1 MKKLNKSKIVSR
13 LKISLGIVLLFFIGL
28 SILSMISPAGITADE
43 IIAKANEKM
52 KGNTSQAQIT
62 IQIIRPTW
70 TREISMKSWSKGLDM
85 SMALVTAPAQ
95 DKGTVY
101 LKRKKEAWNWV
112 PSIQR
117 TIKLPPSMMSQSW
130 MGTDLTNDDLIN
142 SSSIVTDY
150 IHKLIGEETIAGRNC
165 YKIELDPKPQAAIVW
180 GKILTWVDKND
191 FIQLKSQFFDED
203 GNVVNTMN
211 FTNMKSIGGR
221 TIPTHFEVIPADKPG
236 NKTIM
241 IYDNMIF
248 DKPISDD
255 FFSTNNMK
263 TVK

>member
-1 MKKLNKSKIVSR
+1 MRKTIKIPI
-13 LKISLGIVLLFFIGL
+13 LFICGLALISMRMPGG
-28 SILSMISPAGITADE
+28 PTADD

-52 KGNTSQAQIT
+52 RGNSMQAQVT
-62 IQIIRPTW
+62 VQIVRPTW
-70 TREISMKSWSKGLDM
+70 NRELTMKTWSKGLDM
-85 SMALVTAPAQ
+85 SLSLITSPAK
-95 DKGTVY
+95 DKGTVF

-112 PSIQR
+112 PSIER

-142 SSSIVTDY
+142 SSSIVDQYT
-150 IHKLIGEETIAGRNC
+150 HKLLGEETVGGRSC
-165 YKIELDPKPQAAIVW
+165 YKIELDPKAQAAVVW
-180 GKILTWVDKND
+180 GKIVMWIDKTD
-191 FIQLKSQFFDED
+191 YMQMKTQFYDED
-203 GNVVNTMN
+203 GSVVNTMN
-211 FTNMKSIGGR
+211 FTNIKNMGGR
-221 TIPTHFEVIPADKPG
+221 MIPTHFEIIPSDKPG

-241 IYDNMIF
+241 IYDNIIF

>member
-1 MKKLNKSKIVSR
+1 MLKKIKI
-13 LKISLGIVLLFFIGL
+13 GVLLICVTSL
-28 SILSMISPAGITADE
+28 ISMKFPGGPTADD

-52 KGNTSQAQIT
+52 KGNTLQAQVT
-62 IQIIRPTW
+62 IQIVRPTW
-70 TREISMKSWSKGLDM
+70 NRELTMKSWSKGLDM
-85 SMALVTAPAQ
+85 SMSLITSPAK
-95 DKGTVY
+95 DKGTVF

-112 PSIQR
+112 PSIER

-142 SSSIVTDY
+142 SSSIVDDY
-150 IHKLIGEETIAGRNC
+150 VHKILGEETIAGRNC
-165 YKIELDPKPQAAIVW
+165 YKIELDPKPQAAVVW
-180 GKILTWVDKND
+180 GKIITWIDKKD
-191 FIQLKSQFFDED
+191 FIQMKSQFYDED
-203 GNVVNTMN
+203 GKVVNTMN
-211 FTNMKSIGGR
+211 FTNIKIIGGR
-221 TIPTHFEVIPADKPG
+221 TLPTHFEVVPADKPG

-248 DKPISDD
+248 DKPIADD

>member
-1 MKKLNKSKIVSR
+1 MKKLNKSKKFSR
-13 LKISLGIVLLFFIGL
+13 LKISLGIVLLFIGGL
-28 SILSMISPAGITADE
+28 SILSMRLPAGISADD

-52 KGNTSQAQIT
+52 RGNTLQAQIT
-62 IQIIRPTW
+62 VQIIRPTW
-70 TREISMKSWSKGLDM
+70 TRELSMKSWSKGLDM

-112 PSIQR
+112 PAIQR

-142 SSSIVTDY
+142 SSSIVDDY
-150 IHKLIGEETIAGRNC
+150 IHKLVGEETIAGRNC
-165 YKIELDPKPQAAIVW
+165 YKIELDPKPQAAVVW
-180 GKILTWVDKND
+180 GKIVTWVDKTEY
-191 FIQLKSQFFDED
+191 FQMKSQFFDED

-211 FTNMKSIGGR
+211 FTNIKSMGGR
-221 TIPTHFEVIPADKPG
+221 SIPTHFEVIPADKPG
-236 NKTIM
+236 NKTVM
-241 IYDNMIF
+241 IYNNLIF
-248 DKPISDD
+248 DKPIADD
-255 FFSTNNMK
+255 FFTVQTMH